1 MKKIMLLIKQIISN
15 KMLTNNKNYDIINYN
30 KGENTMSK
38 IKQYIET
45 SVENQVDQ
53 ILKSLKGGNID
64 EVKAEKEIL
73 GIDNLSMVGID
84 ENNVGEVIYEAIN
97 G

>member
-1 MKKIMLLIKQIISN
+1 
-15 KMLTNNKNYDIINYN
+15 
-30 KGENTMSK
+30 MSK
-38 IKQYIET
+38 VKQWAEET
-45 SVENQVDQ
+45 AENMVDQ

-73 GIDNLSMVGID
+73 NVENVSMLGINDD
-84 ENNVGEVIYEAIN
+84 TVGEVIYEAIN

>member
-1 MKKIMLLIKQIISN
+1 
-15 KMLTNNKNYDIINYN
+15 
-30 KGENTMSK
+30 MSK
-38 IKQYIET
+38 VKQWAEET
-45 SVENQVDQ
+45 AENMVEQ

-73 GIDNLSMVGID
+73 NVENVSMLGINEDT
-84 ENNVGEVIYEAIN
+84 VGEVIYEAIN

>member
-1 MKKIMLLIKQIISN
+1 MKKKMLLIKQIISN

>member
-38 IKQYIET
+38 VKQYIEN

-84 ENNVGEVIYEAIN
+84 ENNVGDVIYEAIN

>member
-1 MKKIMLLIKQIISN
+1 MGI
-15 KMLTNNKNYDIINYN
+15 
-30 KGENTMSK
+30 ENTA
-38 IKQYIET
+38 
-45 SVENQVDQ
+45 ENQVDE

-73 GIDNLSMVGID
+73 NVTNVEMLGINDD
-84 ENNVGEVIYEAIN
+84 TVGEVIYEAIN

>member
-1 MKKIMLLIKQIISN
+1 
-15 KMLTNNKNYDIINYN
+15 
-30 KGENTMSK
+30 MSK
-38 IKQYIET
+38 VKQYIEN

-73 GIDNLSMVGID
+73 NVDNVSMLGID
-84 ENNVGEVIYEAIN
+84 ENTVGDVIYEAIN

>member
-1 MKKIMLLIKQIISN
+1 
-15 KMLTNNKNYDIINYN
+15 
-30 KGENTMSK
+30 MSK
-38 IKQYIET
+38 VKQWAEDT
-45 SVENQVDQ
+45 AENQVDQ

-73 GIDNLSMVGID
+73 NVENVSMLGINEDT
-84 ENNVGEVIYEAIN
+84 VGEVINEAIN

>member
-1 MKKIMLLIKQIISN
+1 MSKVKQ
-15 KMLTNNKNYDIINYN
+15 YA
-30 KGENTMSK
+30 ENTA
-38 IKQYIET
+38 
-45 SVENQVDQ
+45 ENQVDE

-73 GIDNLSMVGID
+73 NVTNVEMLGID
-84 ENNVGEVIYEAIN
+84 ENTVGDVIYYSLN

>member
-1 MKKIMLLIKQIISN
+1 MSKVKQWA
-15 KMLTNNKNYDIINYN
+15 
-30 KGENTMSK
+30 ENTA
-38 IKQYIET
+38 
-45 SVENQVDQ
+45 ENQVDE

-73 GIDNLSMVGID
+73 NVTNVEMLGINDDTVGD
-84 ENNVGEVIYEAIN
+84 VIYEAIN

>member
-1 MKKIMLLIKQIISN
+1 
-15 KMLTNNKNYDIINYN
+15 
-30 KGENTMSK
+30 MSK
-38 IKQYIET
+38 VKQWAEET
-45 SVENQVDQ
+45 AENQVDQ

-73 GIDNLSMVGID
+73 NVENVSMLGINDD
-84 ENNVGEVIYEAIN
+84 TVGEVIYEVIN

>member
-1 MKKIMLLIKQIISN
+1 
-15 KMLTNNKNYDIINYN
+15 
-30 KGENTMSK
+30 MSK
-38 IKQYIET
+38 VKQWAEET
-45 SVENQVDQ
+45 AENQVDQ

-73 GIDNLSMVGID
+73 NVENVSMLGINEDT
-84 ENNVGEVIYEAIN
+84 VGEVIYEAIN

>member
-1 MKKIMLLIKQIISN
+1 MKKEK
-15 KMLTNNKNYDIINYN
+15 
-30 KGENTMSK
+30 NTMSK
-38 IKQYIET
+38 VKQWAEET
-45 SVENQVDQ
+45 AENMVDQ

-73 GIDNLSMVGID
+73 NVENVSMLGINEDT
-84 ENNVGEVIYEAIN
+84 VGEVIYEAIN

>member
-1 MKKIMLLIKQIISN
+1 MSKVKQWA
-15 KMLTNNKNYDIINYN
+15 
-30 KGENTMSK
+30 ENTA
-38 IKQYIET
+38 
-45 SVENQVDQ
+45 ENQVDE

-73 GIDNLSMVGID
+73 NVENVSMLGINDD
-84 ENNVGEVIYEAIN
+84 TVGEVIYEAIN

>member
-1 MKKIMLLIKQIISN
+1 MSKVKQ
-15 KMLTNNKNYDIINYN
+15 YA
-30 KGENTMSK
+30 ENTA
-38 IKQYIET
+38 
-45 SVENQVDQ
+45 ENQVDE

-73 GIDNLSMVGID
+73 NVTNVEMLGINDDTVGD
-84 ENNVGEVIYEAIN
+84 VIYEAIN

>member
-1 MKKIMLLIKQIISN
+1 MSKVKQ
-15 KMLTNNKNYDIINYN
+15 YA
-30 KGENTMSK
+30 ENTA
-38 IKQYIET
+38 
-45 SVENQVDQ
+45 ENQVDE

-73 GIDNLSMVGID
+73 NVTNVEMLGINDD
-84 ENNVGEVIYEAIN
+84 TVGEVIYEALN

>member
-1 MKKIMLLIKQIISN
+1 MSKVKQWA
-15 KMLTNNKNYDIINYN
+15 
-30 KGENTMSK
+30 ENTA
-38 IKQYIET
+38 
-45 SVENQVDQ
+45 ENQVDE

-73 GIDNLSMVGID
+73 NVTNVEMLGID
-84 ENNVGEVIYEAIN
+84 ENTVGDVIYEAIN

>member
-1 MKKIMLLIKQIISN
+1 
-15 KMLTNNKNYDIINYN
+15 
-30 KGENTMSK
+30 MSK
-38 IKQYIET
+38 VKQWAEET
-45 SVENQVDQ
+45 AENMVDQ

-73 GIDNLSMVGID
+73 NVENVSMLGINKDT
-84 ENNVGEVIYEAIN
+84 VGEVIYEAIN

>member
-1 MKKIMLLIKQIISN
+1 MSKVKQWA
-15 KMLTNNKNYDIINYN
+15 
-30 KGENTMSK
+30 ENTA
-38 IKQYIET
+38 
-45 SVENQVDQ
+45 ENQVDE

-73 GIDNLSMVGID
+73 NVTNVEMLGINDD
-84 ENNVGEVIYEAIN
+84 TVGEVIYEAIN

>member
-1 MKKIMLLIKQIISN
+1 
-15 KMLTNNKNYDIINYN
+15 
-30 KGENTMSK
+30 MSK
-38 IKQYIET
+38 VKQWAEET
-45 SVENQVDQ
+45 AENMVDQ

-73 GIDNLSMVGID
+73 NVENVSMLGINEDT
-84 ENNVGEVIYEAIN
+84 VGEVIYEAIN

>member
-38 IKQYIET
+38 VKQYIES

-73 GIDNLSMVGID
+73 GIDNLAMVGID

>member
-1 MKKIMLLIKQIISN
+1 MSKVKQWA
-15 KMLTNNKNYDIINYN
+15 
-30 KGENTMSK
+30 ENTA
-38 IKQYIET
+38 
-45 SVENQVDQ
+45 ENQVDE

-73 GIDNLSMVGID
+73 NVENVSMLGINDD
-84 ENNVGEVIYEAIN
+84 TVGEVIYEALN

>member
-1 MKKIMLLIKQIISN
+1 MSKVKQ
-15 KMLTNNKNYDIINYN
+15 YA
-30 KGENTMSK
+30 ENTA
-38 IKQYIET
+38 
-45 SVENQVDQ
+45 ENQVDE

-73 GIDNLSMVGID
+73 NVTNVEMLGINDD
-84 ENNVGEVIYEAIN
+84 TVGEVIYEAIN

>member
-1 MKKIMLLIKQIISN
+1 
-15 KMLTNNKNYDIINYN
+15 
-30 KGENTMSK
+30 MSK
-38 IKQYIET
+38 VKQWAEET
-45 SVENQVDQ
+45 AENQVDQ

-73 GIDNLSMVGID
+73 NVENVSMLGINDD
-84 ENNVGEVIYEAIN
+84 TVGEIIYEAIN

>member
-1 MKKIMLLIKQIISN
+1 
-15 KMLTNNKNYDIINYN
+15 
-30 KGENTMSK
+30 MSK
-38 IKQYIET
+38 VKQYIEN

-73 GIDNLSMVGID
+73 NVENVSMLGINEDT
-84 ENNVGEVIYEAIN
+84 VGEVIYEAIN

>member
-1 MKKIMLLIKQIISN
+1 
-15 KMLTNNKNYDIINYN
+15 
-30 KGENTMSK
+30 MSK

-73 GIDNLSMVGID
+73 NVTNVEMLGINDD
-84 ENNVGEVIYEAIN
+84 TVGEVIYEALN

>member
-1 MKKIMLLIKQIISN
+1 MSKVKQWA
-15 KMLTNNKNYDIINYN
+15 
-30 KGENTMSK
+30 ENTA
-38 IKQYIET
+38 
-45 SVENQVDQ
+45 ENQVDE

-73 GIDNLSMVGID
+73 NVTNVEMLGINDDTVGD
-84 ENNVGEVIYEAIN
+84 VIYEALN

>member
-1 MKKIMLLIKQIISN
+1 
-15 KMLTNNKNYDIINYN
+15 
-30 KGENTMSK
+30 MSK
-38 IKQYIET
+38 VKQWAEET
-45 SVENQVDQ
+45 AENMVDQ

-73 GIDNLSMVGID
+73 NVENVSMLGINEDT
-84 ENNVGEVIYEAIN
+84 VGEVINEAIN

>member
-1 MKKIMLLIKQIISN
+1 
-15 KMLTNNKNYDIINYN
+15 
-30 KGENTMSK
+30 MSK
-38 IKQYIET
+38 VKQYIEN

-73 GIDNLSMVGID
+73 GIDNLAMVGID
-84 ENNVGEVIYEAIN
+84 ENNVGDVIYEAIN

>member
-1 MKKIMLLIKQIISN
+1 
-15 KMLTNNKNYDIINYN
+15 
-30 KGENTMSK
+30 MSK
-38 IKQYIET
+38 VKQYAEET
-45 SVENQVDQ
+45 AENQVDQ

-73 GIDNLSMVGID
+73 NVENVSMLGI
-84 ENNVGEVIYEAIN
+84 NNDTVGEVIYEAIN